1 MSSRVAHSF
10 AQAMTEL
17 AQEKQIVTAV
27 KLATEE
33 LLVLLEVREVEL
45 FLEHPRV
52 PSESKK
58 TALKELIAEEH
69 PPELLNFLSVI
80 IDRKQEQNLKQI
92 LQLLLNQLIKAQG
105 YEIIEIVSATE
116 LGEEERTRI
125 INDLETAWN
134 TKLYARYRINPSLIG
149 GMIIRRGD
157 YLYDGSLTGQLQ
169 KLKQK
174 LLS

>member
-1 MSSRVAHSF
+1 MSTRVAHSF
-10 AQAMTEL
+10 AQAMAEL
-17 AQEKQIVTAV
+17 AQEKQIVAAV
-27 KLATEE
+27 KRATEE
-33 LLVLLEVREVEL
+33 LLTLLEVSDVKL

-58 TALKELIAEEH
+58 TALRELIAAEH

-80 IDRKQEQNLKQI
+80 IDRKKEKHLQQI
-92 LQLLLNQLIKAQG
+92 LQLLLDQLIKAQG
-105 YEIIEIVSATE
+105 YEIIEIVSAAE
-116 LGEEERTRI
+116 LGEEGRTRI
-125 INDLETAWN
+125 INDLEAAWN